1 MARFRHHPEK
11 ILKNRGRIGIA
22 EEAPMTNIPL
32 FPRPASWLSALLLSL
47 FLGVWLTFLGQVAP
61 RISALIE
68 TSPRAKRGEG

>member
-1 MARFRHHPEK
+1 
-11 ILKNRGRIGIA
+11 
-22 EEAPMTNIPL
+22 MTNISL

-47 FLGVWLTFLGQVAP
+47 FLGVWLTLLGQVAP